1 MRPTWSLPRTSVVV
15 RLGVVLNLTWCDRD
29 PLFDAVRPGLAALG
43 GDGSFE
49 VEALDR
55 TLGPLAGVRF
65 EPQHSVRRRG
75 EPFASAAS
83 YDGRITL
90 AGAVPTRPGSLHDL
104 MNALVWASFPQSKR
118 AIHAQQLRALS
129 TEVDEGAAALPGR
142 RSRLRDRLSMLDE
155 GGLLLLANGPHA
167 PLEDALA
174 RGDVPALAAHRARGA
189 LVAWVFGH
197 AILEHA
203 AQQAGHGVRA
213 SAVLLAGGA
222 SLPDADAAL
231 AAALEQDD
239 EALER
244 WLGRW
249 PSIEAAALLTPPAAS
264 ALSGT

>member
-1 MRPTWSLPRTSVVV
+1 M
-15 RLGVVLNLTWCDRD
+15 LNLTRCALD
-29 PLFDAVRPGLAALG
+29 PLFDAVRPGLAALASA
-43 GDGSFE
+43 GSFE
-49 VEALDR
+49 VDALDR
-55 TLGPLAGVRF
+55 ALGPLAGVRF
-65 EPQHSVRRRG
+65 EPQHASRRRG

-104 MNALVWASFPQSKR
+104 MNALVWTSFPRSKR
-118 AIHAQQLRALS
+118 AIHARQLQALS
-129 TEVDEGAAALPGR
+129 AEVDEGAAALPGR

-155 GGLLLLANGPHA
+155 GGLLLVASGPRA
-167 PLEDALA
+167 PLEEALA
-174 RGDVPALAAHRARGA
+174 RADVAALSAHRARGTLA
-189 LVAWVFGH
+189 AWVFGH

-203 AQQAGHGVRA
+203 AQQTGRGVRA
-213 SAVLLAGGA
+213 SAVLLPGGA

-231 AAALEQDD
+231 LEALEQGD

-249 PSIEAAALLTPPAAS
+249 PSIEAAALLAPP